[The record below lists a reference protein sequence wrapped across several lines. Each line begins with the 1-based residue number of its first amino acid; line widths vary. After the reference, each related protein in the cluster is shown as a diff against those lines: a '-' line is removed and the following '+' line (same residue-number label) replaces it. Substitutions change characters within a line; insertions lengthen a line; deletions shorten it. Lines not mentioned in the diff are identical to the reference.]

1 MGCGHVRVAQQFIN
15 RDPGVRKA
23 DHMPAPG
30 PRNAG
35 SLVVWTWRAEAGD
48 PPERAQDNPPPRPG
62 GSSVFSS
69 PIVGRW
75 RRRRRREEALNF
87 IPPGLIVAVLLV
99 LIVSQL
105 CYAFLPYRRRAYVPI
120 LVMTALGFGIGQL
133 WDFLGLPSIRLGE
146 ANLLPALAFA
156 LLLQPLARFIP
167 RTSREP
173 KEPASGNSNPHT

>member
-1 MGCGHVRVAQQFIN
+1 M
-15 RDPGVRKA
+15 
-23 DHMPAPG
+23 
-30 PRNAG
+30 
-35 SLVVWTWRAEAGD
+35 
-48 PPERAQDNPPPRPG
+48 
-62 GSSVFSS
+62 
-69 PIVGRW
+69 
-75 RRRRRREEALNF
+75 NF

-120 LVMTALGFGIGQL
+120 LAMTAIGFGIGQL
-133 WDFLGLPSIRLGE
+133 WDFLGLPSVRLGE

-167 RTSREP
+167 RPHREP